1 VGSVP
6 SASVAAYNHLYLR
19 FLGVWGPLLASKNTR
34 HVMVHMHAIHAEKY
48 KQIKS
53 FIKKL
58 NIFKLAIKIFL
69 IPKHMQILQSS
80 LPLFYK

>member
-1 VGSVP
+1 
-6 SASVAAYNHLYLR
+6 
-19 FLGVWGPLLASKNTR
+19 
-34 HVMVHMHAIHAEKY
+34 MVHMHAIHAEKY